1 MKKQIKKI
9 ASAIL
14 AVGILASGVTTTATV
29 YAANEGTGATG
40 ALVDSDYTI
49 EEMLQYAMEDEY
61 LAQAEYNQ
69 ILETYG
75 TQRPF
80 SNIINAEAY
89 HISLLEPLLEEY
101 EVTLPAKDWESLV
114 SIPDSLEA
122 AYAIGVTAE
131 ENNIAMYEA
140 FLKETLPDEVK
151 AVFENLLNASEK
163 HLAAFTRQI
172 DGTCSMNGNTSAT
185 CNGTCDGTGT
195 QSGKNTNGMRQN
207 GQGNRGANRGSCFT
221 EA

>member
-9 ASAIL
+9 ASALL
-14 AVGILASGVTTTATV
+14 AVGILASGVSTTATV

-40 ALVDSDYTI
+40 ALADSDYTL
-49 EEMLQYAMEDEY
+49 EEMLLYAIEDEF

-69 ILETYG
+69 ILVTYG

-80 SNIINAEAY
+80 TNIIKAEAH

-101 EVTLPAKDWESLV
+101 EVTLPVKDWESLV

-122 AYAIGVTAE
+122 AYAIGLTAE

-207 GQGNRGANRGSCFT
+207 GQRNRGANRGSCLT